1 MVENAPTP
9 TEEIQL
15 TRSEKLMRA
24 TFDAL
29 VNRCREGI
37 RSGRISV
44 VIDTEEESSEPALK
58 RLAQMLQHGGIIA
71 ANHTEPDVS
80 RLLSHTPLKPEVFG
94 SPPMDALILIALVE
108 EMQERNSNLRKVPP
122 MMLRKVE
129 QRDNPKEQT
138 EIDKHVQ
145 FDQKSMYHRV
155 RLTGVTPMHNVSRN
169 NQSIAEARQYA
180 REGGIIVVFP
190 EGTTHPAQMDLR
202 TVRTYSGVSE
212 IAEPVTADQISQPV
226 IPIFIK
232 GSEKYAGV
240 LGKGTD
246 KVVIHI
252 GSPQHRQYQQS
263 QTAENALRESRQ
275 TRRSFRDRV
284 WGEVVRMQEK
294 YDPAVKHATA

>member
-1 MVENAPTP
+1 
-9 TEEIQL
+9 
-15 TRSEKLMRA
+15 
-24 TFDAL
+24 
-29 VNRCREGI
+29 
-37 RSGRISV
+37 
-44 VIDTEEESSEPALK
+44 
-58 RLAQMLQHGGIIA
+58 
-71 ANHTEPDVS
+71 
-80 RLLSHTPLKPEVFG
+80 
-94 SPPMDALILIALVE
+94 
-108 EMQERNSNLRKVPP
+108 MQERNSNLRKVPP